1 MDKLDQKPGAGA
13 PDIPRATLDIR
24 DFAIYLLL
32 VISTL
37 AAYSQVRSYD
47 FVAYDDPEYVTA
59 NPIVRS
65 GLTLHG
71 LTWAFT
77 TDRDGNWFPLTWLSH
92 MADSQFFGQRSGLH
106 HLTNVL
112 LHMLSA
118 LILFALLKRMT
129 GSRWRSA
136 VVAAL
141 FALHPLHVESVAWVA
156 ERKDVLSGLFWM
168 LTLLGYAHYVER
180 PRPGRYLLVVI
191 PFCLGLMSK
200 PMIITLPFVL
210 LLLDVWPLRRLSIK
224 KTPPAGRTKKKG
236 QSGMEPKVKTAGILW
251 EKAPLFALSACSAAV
266 TYVVQQ
272 RGGALVSTD
281 WIPLGTRIA
290 NALVS
295 YVVYVWQA
303 FWPARLVVFYPHP
316 ISLPAWESVGAG
328 LVLVGVSILVLRS
341 LPRLPYLAV
350 GWFWYLGT
358 LVPVIGLVQVGMQSR
373 ADRYTYMPLVGI
385 FLLLTWGVA
394 DIFKRWP
401 TAKPA
406 LGAMAVAACCACLI
420 LTWVQVQNWRNSATL
435 FTHAVVA
442 STDNYLGYYGLG
454 GVLRDQGRLDDAA
467 TFYGEAMRLY
477 PRFAGA
483 HSGLAG
489 VYLKQGRINEAITEL
504 TEAIRL
510 SPATPE
516 DRISL
521 GIALNKLGKGADAA
535 AELLEAIRLEPD
547 SADAHYNLGIV
558 YAGMRQTDDAK
569 AQFDLAVRLEP
580 DRPETHYNL
589 GNALAVQ
596 GKMTEA
602 IAEFTMALQLRPNYG
617 NAHNNLGSALANMG
631 RIDEAITHFS
641 EAVRLMPESE
651 EARRNLE
658 YATSLQSKPIKK

>member
-1 MDKLDQKPGAGA
+1 MDKLDQKNEARA
-13 PDIPRATLDIR
+13 PDTPRATVDIR
-24 DFAIYLLL
+24 DFVIYLLL

-106 HLTNVL
+106 HMTNVL
-112 LHMLSA
+112 LHTLSV
-118 LILFALLKRMT
+118 LLLFALLKKMT

-168 LTLLGYAHYVER
+168 LTLLGYARYVER
-180 PRPGRYLLVVI
+180 PRPVRYLLVAI

-210 LLLDVWPLRRLSIK
+210 LLLDVWPLRRLSLK
-224 KTPPAGRTKKKG
+224 KVRPATRTKKKG
-236 QSGMEPKVKTAGILW
+236 QSGTEPKAKTAAILW
-251 EKAPLFALSACSAAV
+251 EKAPLFALSACSSVV
-266 TYVVQQ
+266 TYLFQQ
-272 RGGALVSTD
+272 RGGAIVPAN
-281 WIPLGTRIA
+281 WIPLGARIE

-295 YVVYVWQA
+295 YVAYIWQV
-303 FWPARLVVFYPHP
+303 FWPSRLVVFYPHP
-316 ISLPAWESVGAG
+316 TSLPAWETLGAG
-328 LVLVGVSILVLRS
+328 LVLASVSILVLRS

-373 ADRYTYMPLVGI
+373 ADRYTYLPLVGI
-385 FLLLTWGVA
+385 FLLLTWGVSDLFQQWKIA
-394 DIFKRWP
+394 G
-401 TAKPA
+401 PA
-406 LGAMAVAACCACLI
+406 LGGMAVAACCACLV
-420 LTWVQVQNWRNSATL
+420 LTWHQLQNWRNSEAL
-435 FTHAVVA
+435 FTHAAVA
-442 STDNYLGYYGLG
+442 SANNYMGYYGLG
-454 GVLRDQGRLDDAA
+454 GVLRDQGHYAEA
-467 TFYGEAMRLY
+467 VTFYGEAARLF
-477 PRFAGA
+477 PSFAGA

-489 VYLKQGRINEAITEL
+489 VYIKQGRINEAITEL
-504 TEAIRL
+504 NEAIRL
-510 SPATPE
+510 SPNTVE

-535 AELLEAIRLEPD
+535 AELLEAIRLDPD

-558 YAGMRQTDDAK
+558 YAGMGQTDDSMT
-569 AQFDLAVRLEP
+569 QFDLAVRLEP
-580 DRPETHYNL
+580 DRPEAHYNL

-596 GKMTEA
+596 GKMNEA
-602 IAEFTMALQLRPNYG
+602 IAEFTKAIQLRPNYG
-617 NAHNNLGSALANMG
+617 NAHNNLGSALAGMG

-658 YATSLQSKPIKK
+658 YAKSLRKR

>member
-1 MDKLDQKPGAGA
+1 MDKLDQKSGARA
-13 PDIPRATLDIR
+13 PDIPRATVDIR

-32 VISTL
+32 VVSTL
-37 AAYSQVRSYD
+37 AAYSQVRSYE

-112 LHMLSA
+112 LHTLSA
-118 LILFALLKRMT
+118 LLLFALLKRMT

-156 ERKDVLSGLFWM
+156 ERKDVLCGLFWM

-180 PRPGRYLLVVI
+180 PRLGRYVLVVI

-210 LLLDVWPLRRLSIK
+210 LLLDVWPLRRLSFK
-224 KTPPAGRTKKKG
+224 KSAPAGRTKKKG
-236 QSGMEPKVKTAGILW
+236 QSSVEPKAKTAGILW
-251 EKAPLFALSACSAAV
+251 EKAPLFALSACSAVV
-266 TYVVQQ
+266 TYLVQQ
-272 RGGALVSTD
+272 RGGAVVPAN
-281 WIPLGTRIA
+281 WIPLGARIA

-295 YVVYVWQA
+295 YVAYIWQV
-303 FWPARLVVFYPHP
+303 FWPSRLVVFYPHP
-316 ISLPAWESVGAG
+316 TSLPAWETLGAG
-328 LVLVGVSILVLRS
+328 LVLAGVSILVLRL

-373 ADRYTYMPLVGI
+373 ADRYTYLPLVGI
-385 FLLLTWGVA
+385 FLLVTWGVA
-394 DIFKRWP
+394 DVFQRWP
-401 TAKPA
+401 TGKHA
-406 LGAMAVAACCACLI
+406 LGTIAVAACCACLI
-420 LTWVQVQNWRNSATL
+420 LTWHQVQNWKNSAAL
-435 FTHAVVA
+435 FTHAAVA
-442 STDNYLGYYGLG
+442 STHNYIGYYGLG
-454 GVLRDQGRLDDAA
+454 GVLRDQGRFAEA
-467 TFYGEAMRLY
+467 VTFYGEAARLF
-477 PRFAGA
+477 PSFAGA

-489 VYLKQGRINEAITEL
+489 VYLKQGRINEAIKEL

-510 SPATPE
+510 SPATVE
-516 DRISL
+516 DRISM

-535 AELLEAIRLEPD
+535 AELLEAIRLDPD

-558 YAGMRQTDDAK
+558 YAGMGKTDDAT
-569 AQFDLAVRLEP
+569 AQFELAVRLEP
-580 DRPETHYNL
+580 DRPETYYNL

-596 GKMTEA
+596 GKMSEA
-602 IAEFTMALQLRPNYG
+602 IAEFTTAIQLRPNYG

-631 RIDEAITHFS
+631 RIDEAVEHFS

-658 YATSLQSKPIKK
+658 YATSLRTKPIKK